1 MCSTI
6 YFIYISNRFVK
17 NYKFFPPYIKRIE
30 ISNTVC
36 ILCLILQIKN
46 KIVLA
51 TRILFFYCFFCVSRF
66 TWYLQAYWIMPNW
79 LNWFWKP
86 TELYFFCEFCHL
98 LLNPTSFNLHLYF
111 FLQVFFLL
119 IFLTDMKCRWF
130 SLKKKWQ
137 DNGFFCIR
145 SLFCNVTFYWYKSL
159 YYYILLYIC
168 KK

>member
-1 MCSTI
+1 MHTLFNFTNLRTKLP
-6 YFIYISNRFVK
+6 YLHRFFSFTV
-17 NYKFFPPYIKRIE
+17 FF
-30 ISNTVC
+30 
-36 ILCLILQIKN
+36 
-46 KIVLA
+46 
-51 TRILFFYCFFCVSRF
+51 VSRF
-66 TWYLQAYWIMPNW
+66 TWYLQAYWIMSNW

-98 LLNPTSFNLHLYF
+98 LLNPTSFNLHLYL

-130 SLKKKWQ
+130 SLKKKEWQ
-137 DNGFFCIR
+137 DNWFFCICT
-145 SLFCNVTFYWYKSL
+145 LFCNVTFYWYKSL